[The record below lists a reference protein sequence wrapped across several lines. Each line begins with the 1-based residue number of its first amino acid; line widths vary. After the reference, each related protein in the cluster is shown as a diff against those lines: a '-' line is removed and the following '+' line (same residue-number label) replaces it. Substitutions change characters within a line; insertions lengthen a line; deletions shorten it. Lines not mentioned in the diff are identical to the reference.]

1 MFQES
6 FYKQCSLRIISCPSC
21 MINLRFKD
29 VDLPCTDNNSS
40 ETDLVCNSIC
50 IFEPPYS
57 TRSLKCV
64 NGTAKNSSIHYKS
77 LTSQVNLNFING
89 HPYHNHAFTAEYLI
103 TSEYIVYL
111 LLFNQKWFGY
121 YCNNSLLLLPN
132 KHLFKRIYLSNV

>member
-1 MFQES
+1 
-6 FYKQCSLRIISCPSC
+6 

-29 VDLPCTDNNSS
+29 VDLSCTDNNSS

-103 TSEYIVYL
+103 TSEYSL
-111 LLFNQKWFGY
+111 PTFNHKLFTIMYSN
-121 YCNNSLLLLPN
+121 
-132 KHLFKRIYLSNV
+132 LFKRTYVYQMSKLLTK